1 MRIDP
6 SQPVSPI
13 VSDKPVQAHAHRGQA
28 ARGGDVVQLSAAGAA
43 ASTATGSVTPTD
55 PAKIAQ
61 LKASGAGGQ
70 SYKPDSIDKLASA
83 IVDDEAR

>member
-13 VSDKPVQAHAHRGQA
+13 VSDKPVQAPAHRGQA

-43 ASTATGSVTPTD
+43 ASTAGTSSTD
-55 PAKIAQ
+55 PARIAQ
-61 LKASGAGGQ
+61 LKAAVQSG
-70 SYKPDSIDKLASA
+70 SYKPDLEKLASA
-83 IVDDEAR
+83 IVNEEAK